1 MSDRSY
7 RRPAILD
14 RIALDRHCVIEAS
27 AGTGK
32 TFTIE
37 HLVVE
42 ILFNTDLRLEQIL
55 AVTFTEKAAAEL
67 RTRIRRTLE
76 KTLIGDS
83 GTKESAGTVITLDE
97 AMIRRLEN
105 ALFSFERA
113 PIHTIHSFC
122 HRMLTDLA
130 FESGA
135 RMQLEVADARTM
147 FHEAFRAELRERF
160 ASDEWMSRV
169 LAEWLDDDRDTDRL
183 EALLFDAHRR
193 RYHESG
199 AVERNSRAVAA
210 LLEGFDANQLESA
223 LRSARAKKGV
233 FTAFEDLREAVK
245 KSNRDPSL
253 LRRELGST
261 DLTKLADLEKL
272 SGLPEEVRRVFAT
285 LRSVQFASN
294 LDARAIDTFLGPVAA
309 RLALL
314 KRERGFIDYD
324 DMPGW
329 LWSALSGP
337 QGDRLA
343 AALRERFRVGI
354 VDEFQ
359 DTDDLQWRIF
369 RKLFVESETHR
380 LIVIGDPKQAIY
392 AFRDADVFAYL
403 KAKTE
408 LHALGA
414 KIVPLTEN
422 FRSTAEM
429 IDAINLIFAPA
440 PGQTFF
446 VDGDIA
452 YDHPV
457 KCARPDVSFLQG
469 GKPAKPITL
478 FSFPADAGLSARR
491 YRMMLGRKI
500 AATLKS
506 LIDGSESLEIAGPSS
521 RIVPARE
528 VFVLTRTLME
538 SREMAGYLREAGVP
552 YAFYKQDGLF
562 KTREAG
568 HVLDVLRAVADPQ
581 RRSNRLKAWSTPFFG
596 VALRDLPGLDDVAP
610 SHPLMARLLE
620 WKALAEAESFADLFS
635 AMLHQSGL
643 AAREL
648 LLADSQR
655 ELTNYE
661 HIFEVLLENSTSDAR
676 DLTDLVQMLASW
688 VDGDDLPPG
697 ENPGVQRLESER
709 DAVQIM
715 TVHKAKGLEADV
727 VVLFGGYGQAPP
739 QRDKVSVFHADGARQ
754 VIAGTSARAAAK
766 PELDRESNAEDERLL
781 YVALTR
787 ARAKLYLAM
796 FAEKATLRA
805 INGYYRKLNDRLLA
819 LEADKGDAHKVFEKV
834 TETIRL
840 RKSGSTSPSEE
851 PAEIG
856 SWTPPEE
863 LLRDDGDRKLARSL
877 REIVT
882 HHSALAINSYTSLQ
896 RRASMNARADD
907 DAALKYDLDSDGA
920 DADAP
925 GDLAGGRAVGI
936 FLHEVIE
943 RLDLDDLRTAPDLAS
958 WKASPGVQEL
968 IAATARR
975 HRVRDSDRWHQR
987 AAEIVFNAL
996 RSPIALGGEDA
1007 PTLASCEPVREMA
1020 FTFPIP
1026 AADHPLL
1033 GANRDSKW
1041 KIERGLLIG
1050 FVDLVFRHKGRTYF
1064 ADWKSDLLSSYDE
1077 AAVAAHVA
1085 DRYLIQARIYTIGIL
1100 RLLRIRDR
1108 REYEER
1114 FGGLVYVFLRGVEP
1128 RGDGRSGVYFHR
1140 PSWEE
1145 IVAYEQTLMSPA

>member
-1 MSDRSY
+1 MKDRSY
-7 RRPAILD
+7 LRPAILD
-14 RIALDRHCVIEAS
+14 EIALDRHCVIEAS

-42 ILFNTDLRLEQIL
+42 ILLRTDIRLEQIL

-76 KTLIGDS
+76 KTLRGDPANDS
-83 GTKESAGTVITLDE
+83 SAGKPVALDD
-97 AMIRRLEN
+97 AMARRLEN

-122 HRMLTDLA
+122 HRMLTELA

-135 RMQLEVADARTM
+135 RMRLEVADARTM

-169 LAEWLDDDRDTDRL
+169 LDEWLADDREPDQL
-183 EALLFDAHRR
+183 ETLLFDAYRR
-193 RYHESG
+193 RYLESG
-199 AVERNSRAVAA
+199 AVDRNTRAAA
-210 LLEGFDANQLESA
+210 GLLECFDEAKLKHA
-223 LRSARAKKGV
+223 MRSANAKGKALTV
-233 FTAFEDLREAVK
+233 FEDLREAVK
-245 KSNRDPSL
+245 ISNRDPWL
-253 LRRELGST
+253 LRRALESI
-261 DLTKLADLEKL
+261 DLTKLADLAERP
-272 SGLPEEVRRVFAT
+272 GLTQEARRFFSA
-285 LRSVQFASN
+285 LRTVQCASN
-294 LDARAIDTFLGPVAA
+294 LESRTIDTFVAPVAA
-309 RLALL
+309 RLDLT
-314 KRERGFIDYD
+314 KRECGIIDYD

-329 LWSALSGP
+329 LWSALDGP

-343 AALRERFRVGI
+343 ATLRERFRTGI

-369 RKLFVESETHR
+369 RRVFVESDEHR
-380 LIVIGDPKQAIY
+380 LFVIGDPKQAIY
-392 AFRDADVFAYL
+392 AFRDADVFTYL
-403 KAKTE
+403 DARKE
-408 LHALGA
+408 LVENRGA
-414 KIVPLTEN
+414 KFIPLIRN
-422 FRSTAEM
+422 FRSTADM
-429 IDAINLIFAPA
+429 IDAVNLIFAPSQN
-440 PGQTFF
+440 QTLF
-446 VDGDIA
+446 VEGGIH

-457 KCARPDVSFLQG
+457 VCARPDVSVLEG

-478 FSFPADAGLSARR
+478 FSLPPGASLSARR
-491 YRMMLGRKI
+491 YRMMIGRKM

-506 LIDGSESLEIAGPSS
+506 LIDGSAGLEITGPNP
-521 RIVPARE
+521 RTVPARE

-581 RRSNRLKAWSTPFFG
+581 RRSNRLKAWATPFFG

-620 WKALAEAESFADLFS
+620 WKALAEAERFAELFS

-661 HIFEVLLENSTSDAR
+661 HIFEVLLENTTAETR
-676 DLTDLVQMLASW
+676 DLIDLVQMLSSW

-697 ENPGVQRLESER
+697 ESPGVQRLESER

-727 VVLFGGYGQAPP
+727 VMLFGGYAQAPS
-739 QRDKVSVFHADGARQ
+739 RDKVWVFHAHGERQ
-754 VIAGTSARAAAK
+754 IVAGPSARAAAK
-766 PELDRESNAEDERLL
+766 VELDRESSAEEERLL
-781 YVALTR
+781 YVAMTR

-796 FAEKATLRA
+796 FPEGSTLRPLT
-805 INGYYRKLNDRLLA
+805 GYYRKMNDRLLA
-819 LEADKGDAHKVFEKV
+819 LEMDQGAAHDIFVN
-834 TETIRL
+834 TIETVPL
-840 RKSGSTSPSEE
+840 RRSGSASTSAV
-851 PAEIG
+851 PAAIG
-856 SWTPPEE
+856 SWMPPEA
-863 LLRDDGDRKLARSL
+863 LLKDDGDRKLARSL
-877 REIVT
+877 RDIVT
-882 HHSALAINSYTSLQ
+882 HHGALAINSYTSMQ
-896 RRASMNARADD
+896 RRASMNDQPDEATF
-907 DAALKYDLDSDGA
+907 KYDLDSDNTGE
-920 DADAP
+920 P

-943 RLDLDDLRTAPDLAS
+943 RLDLDVLRKASDLAS
-958 WKASPGVQEL
+958 WKASPGVREL

-975 HRVRDSDRWHQR
+975 HQVRDSDRWNQR
-987 AAEIVFNAL
+987 AAEVVFNAL
-996 RSPIALGGEDA
+996 RAPIALGKDVA
-1007 PTLASCEPVREMA
+1007 PGLANCEPVREMA

-1026 AADHPLL
+1026 APGHPLV
-1033 GANRDSKW
+1033 GSARAGNW

-1050 FVDLVFRHKGRTYF
+1050 FVDLVFRLRGRTYF
-1064 ADWKSDLLSSYDE
+1064 ADWKSDRLDTYDD
-1077 AAVAAHVA
+1077 AVIAAHVA
-1085 DRYLIQARIYTIGIL
+1085 DRYLIQAQIYTTGIV

-1108 REYEER
+1108 SEYEQR

-1128 RGDGRSGVYFHR
+1128 RGDGHAGVYFHR
-1140 PSWEE
+1140 PSWDE
-1145 IVAYEQTLMSPA
+1145 IVAYEQKLMPPA